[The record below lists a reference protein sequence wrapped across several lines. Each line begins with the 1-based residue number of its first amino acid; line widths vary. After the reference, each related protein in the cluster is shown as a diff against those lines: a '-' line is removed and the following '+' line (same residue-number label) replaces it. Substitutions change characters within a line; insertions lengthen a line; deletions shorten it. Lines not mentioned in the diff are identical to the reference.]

1 MGEKS
6 KNVGNQGEEFVKGF
20 LRKIGWS
27 PVADGFDIECEF
39 SQEHKGKGS
48 SSPRSTHGIDL
59 AFSYPCP
66 LVPEVRRNV
75 LISVKNSSEEDTKNK
90 LSTVRSDITDLGTA
104 LKCFKRSPERR
115 EMNSAGEG
123 ATRSEDFG
131 ILFKLNK
138 DPDNTKSFLG
148 ESGGKERVEIEGWDP
163 VYLIENA
170 RYDFVER
177 VMTYA
182 AALAA
187 GRKQAFVLTKTSLS
201 VSADQRKSSSPLLPI
216 QNLIGGPIA
225 MRIDPADSATQGES
239 SLALFSNE
247 AFELECFRRLASL
260 AYELSSN
267 WVDVLIVFPDF
278 QELKHGTLVRQ
289 ALVGLAQRD
298 FAKRVRCGSLN
309 GVARLN

>member
-6 KNVGNQGEEFVKGF
+6 KNVGDQGEELVKGF
-20 LRKIGWS
+20 LQKIGWS

-39 SQEHKGKGS
+39 SQQHKGKGS

-59 AFSYPCP
+59 AFTYPCP
-66 LVPEVRRNV
+66 LVPELRRNI
-75 LISVKNSSEEDTKNK
+75 LISVKNSSEDDTKNRS
-90 LSTVRSDITDLGTA
+90 STVKSDIIDLGTA

-123 ATRSEDFG
+123 AIRSEDYG

-148 ESGGKERVEIEGWDP
+148 ESGGRERVDLEGWDP
-163 VYLIENA
+163 IYLIENA
-170 RYDFVER
+170 RYDFVDR
-177 VMTYA
+177 VMAYA
-182 AALAA
+182 AAMA
-187 GRKQAFVLTKTSLS
+187 GSVKPSFVLTKTSLN
-201 VSADQRKSSSPLLPI
+201 VAADQRKSSSPLLPI

-225 MRIDPADSATQGES
+225 MRLDPAGTSIQGEP

-247 AFELECFRRLASL
+247 TFDLECFRRLASL

-267 WVDVLIVFPDF
+267 WVQVLIVFPDF
-278 QELKHGTLVRQ
+278 QEVKHGPLVKQ
-289 ALVGLAQRD
+289 ALVGLAQKD
-298 FAKRVRCGSLN
+298 FAKRVQCASLN
-309 GVARLN
+309 AVTRLN